1 MSHLEQLNVLT
12 ALNAGA
18 EVDGFLGNVV
28 EIAIVTRDHK
38 RTMDGLLKLG
48 IGPWRVYTFNPENT
62 RNQTIVAS
70 LRSLS

>member
-12 ALNAGA
+12 ALSAGA
-18 EVDGFLGNVV
+18 EVDAFLGNVV

-48 IGPWRVYTFNPENT
+48 IGCLLYTSPSPRDRT
-62 RNQTIVAS
+62 RSRMPSSA
-70 LRSLS
+70 